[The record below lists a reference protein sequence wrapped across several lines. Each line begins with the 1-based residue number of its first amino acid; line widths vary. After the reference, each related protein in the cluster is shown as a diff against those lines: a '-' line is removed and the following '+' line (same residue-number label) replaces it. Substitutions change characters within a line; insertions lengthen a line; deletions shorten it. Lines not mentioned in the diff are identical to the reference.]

1 MKSSVK
7 RLQYS
12 LIIIL
17 AAIIL
22 TITLVTI
29 TVLLTVTDRTMK
41 RQMVS
46 LIAVNSEQ
54 LRLNIDSYL
63 TEVEDTAAL
72 IFSDEAYYAFDATDE
87 KLEEYDIIKSEEVIE
102 SKIVDLGVMKNFA
115 DFGIVYSNDKW
126 VGLISQVTD
135 AMFPSGGMYDAFAST
150 IKNEKT
156 HDGWSFGIEGNHER
170 LYYTKRLN
178 ENAVLVASFY
188 SDELDNVFRSPDE
201 LGEMIIRLVDSD
213 NQILYSTVR
222 DEISRDIPEEL
233 KNVAE
238 SDENMAFMGADYI
251 STVNKCENGWKIVC
265 SLPNTT
271 ILRSTERL
279 KNICIF
285 VAIVLST
292 VFIIISLI
300 ITRRIT
306 RPIGGELSILNQKAM
321 TDQMTGLINKSSFES
336 IVSERLKAGENEM
349 NVVFA
354 MFDMDN
360 FKQINDNL
368 GHAKGDEVIVKMAEL
383 LKEGFDDTFT
393 IGRIGGDEFAVYKN
407 YYIEE
412 KEAVM
417 KIFDELLDKLYES
430 FDKTFESEKKECS
443 LSLSSGVL
451 VTRNVESFEEMY
463 KKADN
468 AMYQSKQNGK
478 GSVTHYKDAGGDAD
492 EK

>member
-150 IKNEKT
+150 IKNEK
-156 HDGWSFGIEGNHER
+156 I
-170 LYYTKRLN
+170 
-178 ENAVLVASFY
+178 
-188 SDELDNVFRSPDE
+188 
-201 LGEMIIRLVDSD
+201 
-213 NQILYSTVR
+213 
-222 DEISRDIPEEL
+222 
-233 KNVAE
+233 
-238 SDENMAFMGADYI
+238 
-251 STVNKCENGWKIVC
+251 
-265 SLPNTT
+265 
-271 ILRSTERL
+271 
-279 KNICIF
+279 
-285 VAIVLST
+285 
-292 VFIIISLI
+292 
-300 ITRRIT
+300 
-306 RPIGGELSILNQKAM
+306 
-321 TDQMTGLINKSSFES
+321 
-336 IVSERLKAGENEM
+336 
-349 NVVFA
+349 
-354 MFDMDN
+354 
-360 FKQINDNL
+360 
-368 GHAKGDEVIVKMAEL
+368 
-383 LKEGFDDTFT
+383 
-393 IGRIGGDEFAVYKN
+393 
-407 YYIEE
+407 
-412 KEAVM
+412 
-417 KIFDELLDKLYES
+417 
-430 FDKTFESEKKECS
+430 
-443 LSLSSGVL
+443 
-451 VTRNVESFEEMY
+451 
-463 KKADN
+463 
-468 AMYQSKQNGK
+468 
-478 GSVTHYKDAGGDAD
+478 
-492 EK
+492 